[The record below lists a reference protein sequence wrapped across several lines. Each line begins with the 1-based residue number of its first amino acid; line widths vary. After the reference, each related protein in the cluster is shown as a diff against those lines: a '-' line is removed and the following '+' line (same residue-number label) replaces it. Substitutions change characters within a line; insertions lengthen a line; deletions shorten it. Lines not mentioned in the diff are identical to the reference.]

1 MTFKVRPTKLSGKFK
16 ATPSKSFSLRA
27 IVAASLCEGVS
38 TIENVELCDDVKSI
52 VMAFKKFGV
61 EFEFNNNTLKV
72 FGGIKNS
79 GLKDYVDCF
88 DCGFNF
94 RVLSFI
100 LMAFKNDF
108 CLKGT
113 KNLFKRPLVC
123 DVDINGEKFL
133 YLKKVNDSYEI
144 VGRLIPGK
152 YEVECKI
159 SSQFVTGLL
168 FSLPLLK
175 KDSIIIFKQKLESKQ
190 YIKMTL
196 YVLKKFGIK
205 IKKIRN
211 GFRVF
216 GNQKFKETNFVVEAD
231 YSKAAFFSVAGV
243 LSPIEI
249 YGLKKKS
256 LQQDKKILN
265 VIKKC
270 GVMVKFKKNVLYIA
284 PKKKLKPFKFNVK
297 NTPDVAICLAV
308 FACFCGGISKIY
320 GVRRLQFKES
330 NRINSILNLIN
341 SLGGTASFFE
351 DEDYIKIEGVEKLK
365 GGFVEGFKDHRV
377 VMAAFIISCFCED
390 FVYVSDVESVF
401 KSNVSFFKDFKALGG
416 VFYGMCF

>member
-1 MTFKVRPTKLSGKFK
+1 MTFKVKPTKLSGKIN

-27 IVAASLCEGVS
+27 IVASSLCTGVS
-38 TIENVELCDDVKSI
+38 TIKNVELCDDVKSI
-52 VMAFKKFGV
+52 ILAFKKFGV
-61 EFEFNNNTLKV
+61 KFEFNNNTLKV
-72 FGGIKNS
+72 FGGIKNI
-79 GLKDYVDCF
+79 GLKGFVDCF

-100 LMAFKNDF
+100 LMTFKNDF
-108 CLKGT
+108 YLKGT
-113 KNLFKRPLVC
+113 KNLFKRPLIC
-123 DVDINGEKFL
+123 NISLNGKKFL
-133 YLKKVNDSYEI
+133 YLKKFEDLYKI

-152 YEVECKI
+152 YEVDFRI
-159 SSQFVTGLL
+159 SSQFITGLL

-175 KDSIIIFKQKLESKQ
+175 KDSKIIFKHKLESEQ
-190 YIKMTL
+190 YVKITL

-211 GFRVF
+211 GFKVF

-231 YSKAAFFSVAGV
+231 YSKAAFFSVVGA
-243 LSPIEI
+243 LAPIEI
-249 YGLKKKS
+249 YGLNKKS

-265 VIKKC
+265 IVKKC
-270 GVMVKFKKNVLYIA
+270 GAVVKYKKDVLFIA
-284 PKKKLKPFKFNVK
+284 PKKQLKPFKYNVK
-297 NTPDVAICLAV
+297 NTPDIAICLAI
-308 FACFCGGISKIY
+308 FACFCSGVSKIK

-341 SLGGTASFFE
+341 SLGGVASFFE
-351 DEDYIKIEGVEKLK
+351 DYIVIKGGKKLK

-377 VMAAFIISCFCED
+377 VMAAFFISCFCED

-401 KSNVSFFKDFKALGG
+401 KSNVSFFEDFKALGG
-416 VFYGMCF
+416 VFYGVCF